1 MTTVYFIRHAQA
13 DNSVRDGRVRPLT
26 EKGMADRALVTAFLQ
41 EKGIDVVLSS
51 PFRRAVDTISGFAEQ
66 NNLEIEIVEDFR
78 ERKSDS
84 DMVSTNRVIF
94 TGFMEQQWADF
105 SYTFSDG
112 ECLFAVQ
119 ERNIAALNEILK
131 KHNGKNIVIG
141 THGMALSLIINNY
154 DKTYGF
160 KDFMAM
166 VDLLPWAVKMEF
178 IEEKCVRIEKIDLFK
193 KAGEV

>member
-1 MTTVYFIRHAQA
+1 MTTIYFIRHAQA

-41 EKGIDVVLSS
+41 DKGIDVVLSS

-84 DMVSTNRVIF
+84 DMASMNRAVF
-94 TGFMEQQWADF
+94 TGFIEQQWTDF

-112 ECLFAVQ
+112 ECLSVAQ
-119 ERNIAALNEILK
+119 KRNIAALHDIIA
-131 KHNGKNIVIG
+131 KHKGKNIVIG
-141 THGMALSLIINNY
+141 THGMALSLIIHYY
-154 DKTYGF
+154 DNTYAF